1 MLKVIKNSYYI
12 KKCLP
17 YSNCLLKCTIFC
29 STPLSLLTKAVCKHT
44 ACWIITCTHAQNSD
58 ILLYKTMQ
66 LEISYR
72 KQWTAH
78 TVFTIVAQYFAVY
91 YRSKSY
97 RIYTCTLIGFA
108 LISKAMK
115 LSCGNKTRLCWNPPS
130 RCRNP
135 DDEKEGKV

>member
-1 MLKVIKNSYYI
+1 MLKVIKNSYYK

-29 STPLSLLTKAVCKHT
+29 SIPLSLLTKAVCKHT
-44 ACWIITCTHAQNSD
+44 ACWTITRTHAQNSD

-91 YRSKSY
+91 YRSKAY
-97 RIYTCTLIGFA
+97 RIYTCTLIGVY
-108 LISKAMK
+108 IDIQGHETK
-115 LSCGNKTRLCWNPPS
+115 LWKQNKTLLESTKPL
-130 RCRNP
+130 
-135 DDEKEGKV
+135 